1 MQKNIPGQLKLAR
14 GFVQQTFFSQN
25 QNIRTDMRAEK
36 LVETSTH
43 NTVVKFRCHFVQFD
57 VGKYTTHESLRN
69 RKMSQYSV

>member
-1 MQKNIPGQLKLAR
+1 MQEALCNKL
-14 GFVQQTFFSQN
+14 FFSQN

-69 RKMSQYSV
+69 REMSQYSV